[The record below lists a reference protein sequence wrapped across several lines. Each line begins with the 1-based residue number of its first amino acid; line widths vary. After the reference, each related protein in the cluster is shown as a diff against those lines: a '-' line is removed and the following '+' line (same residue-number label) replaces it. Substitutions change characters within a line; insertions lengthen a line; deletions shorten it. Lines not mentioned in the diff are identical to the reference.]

1 MAELI
6 PSTTTETEIR
16 RLVDDGLLQSQEL
29 VQWRPATGESA
40 LTPQPCEVVLFKK
53 FVQRGL
59 VLPACD
65 FLRGLLF
72 FYEIELVNL
81 NPNSILL
88 IAIFV
93 HFCEAFLGIPP
104 HTGLFKYF
112 FYLRLY
118 PGAAQRHVLGGVNLQ
133 ARLGR
138 RLLNIPFR
146 SSLKG

>member
-1 MAELI
+1 LAEFI
-6 PSTTTETEIR
+6 PSTTTEAEIL

-29 VQWRPATGESA
+29 VQWRPATGESPS
-40 LTPQPCEVVLFKK
+40 TPRPCELVLFKK

-59 VLPACD
+59 ALPTCD

-72 FYEIELVNL
+72 FYGIELVNL

-104 HTGLFKYF
+104 HAGLFKHF
-112 FYLRLY
+112 FYIRPF
-118 PGAAQRHVLGGVNLQ
+118 PGVAQRHVLGGTNFQ

-138 RLLNIPFR
+138 RFLDIPFK
-146 SSLKG
+146 SSLK